1 MGMINREAMIQNMEN
16 YRADLQ
22 ARWQAYLN
30 AQKAFNEMLQDWYRH
45 QYEMQQ
51 IAAKAHADIMEKQAE
66 AAVAVAKAQ
75 AEAMKEVI
83 VARGKARA
91 EIEVIKAET
100 MGELMKIGAKA
111 QVEATLKTNA
121 EFQKALAEANDAIRR
136 GEPFCTVVSVYDAQQ
151 GWVDYKI
158 TVNPSRNGKVHFEI
172 LKTQR
177 ATGMTALIV
186 NKSLNLVKKMAE
198 AAKKR

>member
-66 AAVAVAKAQ
+66 AAVAVAKEQ
-75 AEAMKEVI
+75 AEAMKEAV
-83 VARGKARA
+83 VAREKARA

-100 MGELMKIGAKA
+100 MGELMKIAAKA
-111 QVEATLKTNA
+111 QAEATLETNA
-121 EFQKALAEANDAIRR
+121 EFQKALADAGGAIKR
-136 GEPFCTVVSVYDAQQ
+136 GETFATVVSVYDPQK
-151 GWVDYKI
+151 GWIDYKI
-158 TVNPSRNGKVHFEI
+158 TVQPSKSGKVHFEI

-177 ATGMTALIV
+177 ATGRTSVLV
-186 NKSLNLVKKMAE
+186 NKYLSIVKEMAE